1 MVSDSQPLIPRWAAG
16 LWSHSA
22 CQVHFTY
29 PLMIT
34 GLSLGTD
41 MLSTPSDHERA
52 VPVLRAFSWD
62 RELRNQRPFNVPG
75 TKSGTV
81 LSLLR
86 EWLDKFEMGSL
97 RESSRY

>member
-1 MVSDSQPLIPRWAAG
+1 MSVMFLSGTSRCMASDSKPLIPRWAAG

-52 VPVLRAFSWD
+52 VPVLRAI
-62 RELRNQRPFNVPG
+62 
-75 TKSGTV
+75 
-81 LSLLR
+81 LL
-86 EWLDKFEMGSL
+86 GP
-97 RESSRY
+97 